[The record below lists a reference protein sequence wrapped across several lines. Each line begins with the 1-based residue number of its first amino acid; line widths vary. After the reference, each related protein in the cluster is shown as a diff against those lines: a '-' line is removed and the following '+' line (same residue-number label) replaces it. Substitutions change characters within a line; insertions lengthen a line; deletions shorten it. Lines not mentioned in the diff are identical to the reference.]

1 MKKLQTL
8 KYAPWLNRPT
18 AMRTLTIDMDKV
30 VAIDGPF
37 TTWRSSNS
45 GYVYYSTLYVHT
57 DVPDLKFTITVDD
70 PEPLPA
76 AAFDAT
82 RDEMPKCESYL
93 REILS
98 ELMIKWS

>member
-1 MKKLQTL
+1 MKKIKTV
-8 KYAPWLNRPT
+8 KYAPWLNNP
-18 AMRTLTIDMDKV
+18 ASMRTLTIDMNKV

-45 GYVYYSTLYVHT
+45 GYIYYSTLYVHT

-70 PEPLPA
+70 PEPLLSA
-76 AAFDAT
+76 LVN
-82 RDEMPKCESYL
+82 EVPKCELYL

-98 ELMIKWS
+98 ELMSKWNDTPT